1 MRIFRETCRN
11 RARAG
16 LLCLL
21 VTFWAGNAGAADL
34 PSSKPAAQ
42 TPWRVA
48 LALFY
53 KVGET
58 MLPDAES
65 RGFTLGDARSMAA
78 AASADA
84 LSATLPS
91 LVQSALAP
99 LPDRETASGKMMT
112 STAFA
117 EFSDAAAKGKTA
129 APFVDLRV
137 GETLAGDAES
147 PKAQADAPAAKSA
160 WEGLVCGFF
169 ALAGETIDCRVLLF
183 DAGSTAASRVLS
195 WRGEISGLDG
205 FAGTLLPAI
214 ASWVAGKDL
223 GIVDIMP
230 QPENGA
236 PLSLALE
243 SDDGRGY
250 LKGSRLYAVA
260 EGAFRLHA
268 GRAGFASR
276 SIEVSGAAPGSYRKV
291 GVALEPA
298 AAAIP
303 ATSLTDAGSLLNW
316 KESDAFRRSETRYR
330 SALGRF
336 VASVPL
342 TAIALGVFFSYGEA
356 YARGAASDAVY
367 YASGAG
373 AAAAAGLSLGF
384 LIDSAIGLV
393 NVLRASK

>member
-1 MRIFRETCRN
+1 MRSFRETCRI

-21 VTFWAGNAGAADL
+21 ATLGAGKIGAADL

-42 TPWRVA
+42 APWRVA

-53 KVGET
+53 KVNEA
-58 MLPDAES
+58 MLLDAES
-65 RGFTLGDARSMAA
+65 QGFTLGDARSMAA
-78 AASADA
+78 SASADA

-99 LPDRETASGKMMT
+99 LPDRQTASGKMRT

-117 EFSDAAAKGKTA
+117 DFSSAAAKGKTA

-137 GETLAGDAES
+137 GAAEPLAADEES

-183 DAGSTAASRVLS
+183 DAGATAASRVLS

-223 GIVDIMP
+223 GIVDIVP

-303 ATSLTDAGSLLNW
+303 PASLADAGSLLNW

-342 TAIALGVFFSYGEA
+342 TAIALGVFFS
-356 YARGAASDAVY
+356 
-367 YASGAG
+367 
-373 AAAAAGLSLGF
+373 
-384 LIDSAIGLV
+384 
-393 NVLRASK
+393 